1 MGGGF
6 IVRDE
11 NAGGPYHAYKSLSGS
26 YLSDFYVTLVFNKMI
41 PKKKKKKTKTKN
53 IGSKLS
59 AKTCYGYLVLFS
71 LFSDSL
77 GKE

>member
-26 YLSDFYVTLVFNKMI
+26 YLSDFYDTLFYKKMK

>member
-41 PKKKKKKTKTKN
+41 PKTKTKN

>member
-41 PKKKKKKTKTKN
+41 PKKKKKKQRTLAVNYRPKHAMGT
-53 IGSKLS
+53 
-59 AKTCYGYLVLFS
+59 
-71 LFSDSL
+71 
-77 GKE
+77 

>member
-41 PKKKKKKTKTKN
+41 PKKKKKKKKKN
-53 IGSKLS
+53 NI
-59 AKTCYGYLVLFS
+59 
-71 LFSDSL
+71 
-77 GKE
+77 

>member
-41 PKKKKKKTKTKN
+41 PKKKKKKQKQRTLAVNYRPKHAMGT
-53 IGSKLS
+53 
-59 AKTCYGYLVLFS
+59 
-71 LFSDSL
+71 
-77 GKE
+77 

>member
-41 PKKKKKKTKTKN
+41 PKKKKKKKN
-53 IGSKLS
+53 KN
-59 AKTCYGYLVLFS
+59 
-71 LFSDSL
+71 
-77 GKE
+77 KEHWQ

>member
-11 NAGGPYHAYKSLSGS
+11 NAGGPYHAY
-26 YLSDFYVTLVFNKMI
+26 FYVTLVFNKMI
-41 PKKKKKKTKTKN
+41 PKTKTKN